1 MQTVGG
7 AGELLNAQG
16 PLQRGRRRLQRSP
29 PKPGRSP
36 PSAVTTAL
44 PQAVAA
50 ADGRLGRAE
59 QDLAAKVAPGTLLGL
74 GREAEGHRP
83 RGAARCDR
91 PSPQLRTDAGPLDRC
106 GEDAAPKVTRGN
118 LAQQC

>member
-1 MQTVGG
+1 MCSRTAAAWTPPVAALAAQ
-7 AGELLNAQG
+7 AGTFYAL
-16 PLQRGRRRLQRSP
+16 R
-29 PKPGRSP
+29 
-36 PSAVTTAL
+36 VTTAL

-50 ADGRLGRAE
+50 AGGRLGRAE

-91 PSPQLRTDAGPLDRC
+91 PSPQLRTDAGALDRC